1 MLGSGKGKH
10 GWKQSF
16 PLLVILK
23 SSWPW
28 QGLSGT
34 PQKQHLWLSPLQ
46 QRRGTASPALL
57 NLSFSFKNSWFLFSR
72 KPHLTSSVRGLCSWI
87 SLVFHLQGS
96 ELTPLGPLVEKA
108 MFWGV
113 WHIAKSTQSSTQ
125 LNTAISP
132 QAQGGLNTQQPQ
144 KIPYRVF
151 PLSICF
157 GHKRGLLNTFCL
169 SNYRPAATAACSQL
183 FHYLLFIYTNAL
195 LKMTLGEV
203 QCSDFNIN
211 RNWKKKK
218 KRSGNLGVIHST
230 WPQEHPGTSKC
241 LHKTWRKTLGAELW
255 KTQWQ
260 TTTAS
265 TGSTGLAKHL
275 SEDMLS

>member
-16 PLLVILK
+16 PLLVILR
-23 SSWPW
+23 SSRPC

-72 KPHLTSSVRGLCSWI
+72 KPHLTSSIRGLCSWI

-132 QAQGGLNTQQPQ
+132 QAQGGLNTQQQQ

-151 PLSICF
+151 PLSIYF

-218 KRSGNLGVIHST
+218 EKKEV
-230 WPQEHPGTSKC
+230 GT
-241 LHKTWRKTLGAELW
+241 
-255 KTQWQ
+255 
-260 TTTAS
+260 
-265 TGSTGLAKHL
+265 
-275 SEDMLS
+275 